1 MHKSKLYDMAGEIA
15 MDKLVPKPIHIAIS
29 MQGGGG
35 ISSLNEN
42 IVYRQGAGRIVT
54 DTWNRIPNF
63 VKQYGKGVVNKAL
76 YETTGK
82 TLSDTTREDMTKA
95 EAAALEEAMAEAVV
109 TGKGEFGDIGTSF
122 EDWIDLGE
130 KGNVS
135 RDAEA
140 IVGGATVNWNPK
152 SGQYE
157 INDPYDFPKYSIPGM
172 FYNEVNSINDWLE
185 KRGNTRDQIV
195 DPTGGLGGALLG
207 RMFPDNRA
215 FGIGLGLGSRLVG
228 ESKNERYFDEKDR
241 KHKIRH
247 IPYAGAFKTSMG
259 ISPQKLQDIS
269 EKHDFFGVKDQ
280 SLKRTG
286 EGFGGGAE
294 FGLVG
299 GEASGGYSYDP
310 QTDTTFIDEV
320 PIDTTAAFKH
330 GGQTMPRGLSGI
342 NDSINI
348 NGQPHRLVWANPKEE
363 KVLKDMGGSG
373 KKVLGKPAYF
383 DEWSFAETVEDLHG
397 PSPTTQSYTEP
408 SEYEY
413 LTSEESYPD
422 EPAMTYPSR
431 IDTLER
437 EVARTE
443 AQPHLGTGHLG
454 VNSEMIRDLMARDN
468 ASYDQVI
475 SRLSGTQPSLRMIGA
490 RQVEGL
496 PWLADKN
503 IPAARQ
509 SYNLVGD
516 LPKKGFLGLTGDPM
530 NMSEAIEGAYKSGF
544 AKWRAGIGMYE
555 ADAPKAYNEWFAKQ
569 NPEDLVEGYKYGDPV
584 GHSTRS
590 AMNRVTKQLK
600 NKFTA
605 ARDLASVGQEDEE
618 PYKMTRKDYQEV
630 ANEIKDIEDFTPYDG
645 ILPAWMPGWM
655 KAGAGFFS
663 RTVIGTG
670 KVGGV
675 PVHIH
680 EDGTVTA
687 ISPEDSPGYDH
698 ELHHEPGGEV
708 ARRYRPRPVEQASI
722 SETIE
727 EEPTG
732 IAKVLASRSKPS
744 TLAQLNEEMQER
756 VNRLYNR
763 NIFT

>member
-1 MHKSKLYDMAGEIA
+1 MHKSKLYDMAAQIA
-15 MDKLVPKPIHIAIS
+15 VDKLVPKPVHITIS

-35 ISSLNEN
+35 LSN
-42 IVYRQGAGRIVT
+42 IELPVIKRVSG
-54 DTWNRIPNF
+54 
-63 VKQYGKGVVNKAL
+63 
-76 YETTGK
+76 
-82 TLSDTTREDMTKA
+82 
-95 EAAALEEAMAEAVV
+95 
-109 TGKGEFGDIGTSF
+109 GDIGDT
-122 EDWIDLGE
+122 GE
-130 KGNVS
+130 FIGGYT
-135 RDAEA
+135 DAYAGVDYNERTDDEPA
-140 IVGGATVNWNPK
+140 IVRPAGVRVTPRPSESPRGEGWEPLLPQPDVSDTPMQGIPRLDKSPEQRMWDELGIWRGMGRSPGAMGGINRLDPQLDDWWPYRYDDVISDEEFMRGVHHTQEHFNKPFYDRVKEGPTQTPDYNTEADVIDKIRAGHQDFLTPK
-152 SGQYE
+152 EKEVWDRMQGIIGEDDSYLVEPVSKQVLDK
-157 INDPYDFPKYSIPGM
+157 ILDP
-172 FYNEVNSINDWLE
+172 
-185 KRGNTRDQIV
+185 
-195 DPTGGLGGALLG
+195 LGG
-207 RMFPDNRA
+207 RVDVMNMRNRP
-215 FGIGLGLGSRLVG
+215 RYHM
-228 ESKNERYFDEKDR
+228 ERYR
-241 KHKIRH
+241 KPGYVRPSK
-247 IPYAGAFKTSMG
+247 A
-259 ISPQKLQDIS
+259 
-269 EKHDFFGVKDQ
+269 
-280 SLKRTG
+280 
-286 EGFGGGAE
+286 
-294 FGLVG
+294 
-299 GEASGGYSYDP
+299 ASGG
-310 QTDTTFIDEV
+310 
-320 PIDTTAAFKH
+320 
-330 GGQTMPRGLSGI
+330 GI
-342 NDSINI
+342 SDLNDSINI
-348 NGQPHRLVWANPKEE
+348 NGQPHRLVWANPQEE
-363 KVLKDMGGSG
+363 RVLKKMGGSG

>member
-1 MHKSKLYDMAGEIA
+1 
-15 MDKLVPKPIHIAIS
+15 
-29 MQGGGG
+29 
-35 ISSLNEN
+35 
-42 IVYRQGAGRIVT
+42 
-54 DTWNRIPNF
+54 
-63 VKQYGKGVVNKAL
+63 
-76 YETTGK
+76 
-82 TLSDTTREDMTKA
+82 
-95 EAAALEEAMAEAVV
+95 
-109 TGKGEFGDIGTSF
+109 
-122 EDWIDLGE
+122 
-130 KGNVS
+130 
-135 RDAEA
+135 
-140 IVGGATVNWNPK
+140 
-152 SGQYE
+152 
-157 INDPYDFPKYSIPGM
+157 
-172 FYNEVNSINDWLE
+172 
-185 KRGNTRDQIV
+185 
-195 DPTGGLGGALLG
+195 
-207 RMFPDNRA
+207 
-215 FGIGLGLGSRLVG
+215 
-228 ESKNERYFDEKDR
+228 
-241 KHKIRH
+241 
-247 IPYAGAFKTSMG
+247 
-259 ISPQKLQDIS
+259 
-269 EKHDFFGVKDQ
+269 
-280 SLKRTG
+280 
-286 EGFGGGAE
+286 
-294 FGLVG
+294 
-299 GEASGGYSYDP
+299 
-310 QTDTTFIDEV
+310 
-320 PIDTTAAFKH
+320 
-330 GGQTMPRGLSGI
+330 
-342 NDSINI
+342 
-348 NGQPHRLVWANPKEE
+348 
-363 KVLKDMGGSG
+363 
-373 KKVLGKPAYF
+373 
-383 DEWSFAETVEDLHG
+383 
-397 PSPTTQSYTEP
+397 
-408 SEYEY
+408 
-413 LTSEESYPD
+413 
-422 EPAMTYPSR
+422 
-431 IDTLER
+431 
-437 EVARTE
+437 
-443 AQPHLGTGHLG
+443 
-454 VNSEMIRDLMARDN
+454 
-468 ASYDQVI
+468 
-475 SRLSGTQPSLRMIGA
+475 
-490 RQVEGL
+490 
-496 PWLADKN
+496 
-503 IPAARQ
+503 
-509 SYNLVGD
+509 
-516 LPKKGFLGLTGDPM
+516 M

-763 NIFT
+763 NIFTQDK

>member
-1 MHKSKLYDMAGEIA
+1 MHKSKLYDIAAQIA
-15 MDKLVPKPIHIAIS
+15 MDKLMPKPVQITIS
-29 MQGGGG
+29 MRGGGG
-35 ISSLNEN
+35 LSNLNEN
-42 IVYRQGAGRIVT
+42 IVYRQGGGGFGYTPEDVATMQEWQGYT
-54 DTWNRIPNF
+54 DPGDTRTDD
-63 VKQYGKGVVNKAL
+63 
-76 YETTGK
+76 ET
-82 TLSDTTREDMTKA
+82 
-95 EAAALEEAMAEAVV
+95 
-109 TGKGEFGDIGTSF
+109 
-122 EDWIDLGE
+122 
-130 KGNVS
+130 
-135 RDAEA
+135 A
-140 IVGGATVNWNPK
+140 IVRPAGVRVAPR
-152 SGQYE
+152 
-157 INDPYDFPKYSIPGM
+157 PPGSPRG
-172 FYNEVNSINDWLE
+172 EGWEPLLPPRRPQRQPDVTE
-185 KRGNTRDQIV
+185 TPQKRGWGSPSHPDIWDRLGIWRGMGMSPGAMGGHQKVTLDDFSWGGMGRSPQAYGGINWEKPYYDPQDDVISEEEFMRGVLHTQEHFNKPFYDRVKEGPTQTPDYNTEADVIDKIRAGHQDFLTPKEKEVWDRMQGIIGEDDSYLV
-195 DPTGGLGGALLG
+195 EPVSKQVLDKILDPLGG
-207 RMFPDNRA
+207 RVDVRNMRDRPRYHM
-215 FGIGLGLGSRLVG
+215 
-228 ESKNERYFDEKDR
+228 ERYR
-241 KHKIRH
+241 KPGYVRPSK
-247 IPYAGAFKTSMG
+247 A
-259 ISPQKLQDIS
+259 
-269 EKHDFFGVKDQ
+269 
-280 SLKRTG
+280 
-286 EGFGGGAE
+286 
-294 FGLVG
+294 
-299 GEASGGYSYDP
+299 ASGG
-310 QTDTTFIDEV
+310 
-320 PIDTTAAFKH
+320 
-330 GGQTMPRGLSGI
+330 GI
-342 NDSINI
+342 SDLNDSINI
-348 NGQPHRLVWANPKEE
+348 NGQPHRLVWANPQEE
-363 KVLKDMGGSG
+363 RVLKKMGGSG